1 MRWWTPEQALCWGM
15 WRDEARAE
23 TCGEGRRGAIEA
35 RQLAEVPIL
44 SDAERQRI
52 VGELL
57 ERGEISFTPMPAS
70 GPDCGFEERG
80 LEHEES
86 GCYVSLRGWRERAG
100 APLCILEALHWV
112 SPREE
117 PILEYLAA
125 KGELEQALREGRVHA
140 TGEGPTG
147 EPIDLPPKS
156 WLYAELVLTNDFS
169 GMLNQRSPAG
179 SKIGR
184 LRFPVDDVK
193 AVWPDEGELDP
204 SPSQRPGY
212 QRKRGRPPTPIETH
226 VTLARA
232 MLQRGQQRKEVL
244 AVLRDAIAR
253 ERGIGS
259 DPALKEAKR
268 ILAEASVQ
276 NS

>member
-1 MRWWTPEQALCWGM
+1 MA
-15 WRDEARAE
+15 
-23 TCGEGRRGAIEA
+23 RRGSRRDAAGTDGAARIEA

-44 SDAERQRI
+44 SDAEWQQI
-52 VGELL
+52 VADLL
-57 ERGEISFTPMPAS
+57 ERGEVSFTPMPAS

-86 GCYVSLRGWRERAG
+86 GCYVSLRGWRERAD
-100 APLCILEALHWV
+100 APLCIHEALHWV

-117 PILEYLAA
+117 PILDDLAA

-169 GMLNQRSPAG
+169 GMLNQRAPAK
-179 SKIGR
+179 SRIGR

-193 AVWPDEGELDP
+193 AVWPE
-204 SPSQRPGY
+204 
-212 QRKRGRPPTPIETH
+212 
-226 VTLARA
+226 RA
-232 MLQRGQQRKEVL
+232 SWIRHR
-244 AVLRDAIAR
+244 
-253 ERGIGS
+253 
-259 DPALKEAKR
+259 
-268 ILAEASVQ
+268 
-276 NS
+276 